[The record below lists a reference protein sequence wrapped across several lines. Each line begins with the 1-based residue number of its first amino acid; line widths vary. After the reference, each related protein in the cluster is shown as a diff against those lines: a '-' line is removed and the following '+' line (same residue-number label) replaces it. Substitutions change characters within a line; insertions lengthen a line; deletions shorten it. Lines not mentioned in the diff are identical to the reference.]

1 MGAGAIQRRR
11 VGADPGLCAC
21 RDERLGRV
29 YDQRR
34 YRSTSV
40 LKRLTAMYFAM
51 VDRLGNQ
58 SGRLLEAVQAS
69 AIRQYAA
76 AAAAGTAPGELS
88 AQLRAVGADGRP
100 ITEPDLR
107 LRRWAGQ
114 ARRSGS
120 RAGRVAGDVDGR
132 STDYGVHGA
141 DRAAQPTRPRDHPD
155 TGRRAATNEQHQLRR
170 MARG

>member
-1 MGAGAIQRRR
+1 VRVPLYLCERPFHAGYAMGAGAIQRRR
-11 VGADPGLCAC
+11 VGADPGLGAR

-29 YDQRR
+29 HDQWR

-40 LKRLTAMYFAM
+40 LERLTAVHVAV
-51 VDRLGNQ
+51 VDRLGHQ
-58 SGRLLEAVQAS
+58 PGRLLAVGQAP
-69 AIRQYAA
+69 AIRQYVS
-76 AAAAGTAPGELS
+76 AAAAGTAPSELS

-120 RAGRVAGDVDGR
+120 RAERVAGDVDGR
-132 STDYGVHGA
+132 STDDGV
-141 DRAAQPTRPRDHPD
+141 
-155 TGRRAATNEQHQLRR
+155 
-170 MARG
+170 